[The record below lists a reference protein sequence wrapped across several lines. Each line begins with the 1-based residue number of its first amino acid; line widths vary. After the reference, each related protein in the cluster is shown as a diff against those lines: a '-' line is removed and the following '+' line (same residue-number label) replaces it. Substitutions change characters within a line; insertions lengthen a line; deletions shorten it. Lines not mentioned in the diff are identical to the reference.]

1 MTHPS
6 LEEALDHH
14 PPIKLN
20 SRTPNS
26 RELSNNKMST
36 ECHRHGIMETMSLL
50 MDIHETSILELGKEK
65 NINEHGS
72 YFMNI
77 S

>member
-1 MTHPS
+1 
-6 LEEALDHH
+6 
-14 PPIKLN
+14 
-20 SRTPNS
+20 
-26 RELSNNKMST
+26 MSI
-36 ECHRHGIMETMSLL
+36 ECHRHGIMETISLP
-50 MDIHETSILELGKEK
+50 MDIHETSILELGKEE

>member
-1 MTHPS
+1 
-6 LEEALDHH
+6 
-14 PPIKLN
+14 
-20 SRTPNS
+20 
-26 RELSNNKMST
+26 MSI
-36 ECHRHGIMETMSLL
+36 ECHRHGIMETIALP
-50 MDIHETSILELGKEK
+50 MDIHETSILELGKEE